1 MKVRKGK
8 TAALVAVASLGLSA
22 CSIPVALSDTSAT
35 LGATPYLQVHVTP
48 HLSAGGPAMLK
59 AVHAVNSLN
68 VDIWYQSTTAT
79 PLARSLSTAKS
90 EIIVNHGTQPVLTIV
105 DIHSNEYLNVN
116 IAALAK
122 VPGIGLSRAQLA
134 SVNLILGGRWFEFPY
149 SLVAK
154 FETSTLHLKP
164 SRTTTLKNEILVIN
178 SLVSFFA
185 KAPTTATPGGYT
197 QTGTLASL
205 AKLLSGLTATP
216 IASPT
221 TAAGTYTLAVTM
233 NGNAASAVTMTVVTP
248 NGKYGNGTLT
258 LKGTFAHRNA
268 SITAPTNALVITN
281 TFLRQLGVSASS
293 LTGITKILG

>member
-1 MKVRKGK
+1 MKVRKAK
-8 TAALVAVASLGLSA
+8 MVAVAAVASLGLSA

-35 LGATPYLQVHVTP
+35 LGATPYLQVHVTS
-48 HLSAGGPAMLK
+48 HLSAGGPSMLK
-59 AVHAVNSLN
+59 AATAVNSLN
-68 VDIWYQSTTAT
+68 FDIWYQSATAT

-134 SVNLILGGRWFEFPY
+134 SVNLIFGGRWFEFPY
-149 SLVAK
+149 SLVAR

-164 SRTTTLKNEILVIN
+164 TRTTTLKNEVLVIN

-205 AKLLSGLTATP
+205 AKLFNGLAATP
-216 IASPT
+216 VAT
-221 TAAGTYTLAVTM
+221 TTTAGTYTLAVTM
-233 NGNAASAVTMTVVTP
+233 NGNAASAVTMTVVAP

-258 LKGTFAHRNA
+258 LNGTFAHHNV
-268 SITAPTNALVITN
+268 SITTPTNVLVITN
-281 TFLRQLGVSASS
+281 AFLRQLGVSASN